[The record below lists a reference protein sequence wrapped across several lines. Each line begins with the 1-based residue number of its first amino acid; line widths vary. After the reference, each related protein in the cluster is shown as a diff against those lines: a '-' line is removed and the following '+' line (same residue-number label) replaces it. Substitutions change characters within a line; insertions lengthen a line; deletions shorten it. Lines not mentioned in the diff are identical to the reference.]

1 MHEEDPNDVDV
12 ANIHSFLLC
21 DFTMSNN
28 GGRSGTSSLQR
39 AIAESSRGK
48 RKGDFESCFADGLDF
63 SEFES
68 STSKSL
74 ERTTTLPSVSHS
86 ATLLRIKQ
94 VESQTRLQNDN
105 EETQLVEAM
114 RRKVEQSKAP
124 TSNKADD
131 VLKAPPPSS
140 MHQEQSCFDLVQ
152 QNVNKRSRNGVGL
165 INALVVGMHGM
176 ERNDEPQRKL
186 KPVHRSHK
194 SATKCKPSN
203 IKRQT
208 LKGKQPAVKVNKR
221 RKH

>member
-1 MHEEDPNDVDV
+1 
-12 ANIHSFLLC
+12 
-21 DFTMSNN
+21 MSNN

-39 AIAESSRGK
+39 AIAESSHGK

-68 STSKSL
+68 STTSL
-74 ERTTTLPSVSHS
+74 ERTTTLSSVSHS

-94 VESQTRLQNDN
+94 VESQTRLQNDH
-105 EETQLVEAM
+105 EETQLLEAM

-124 TSNKADD
+124 TSSKADG
-131 VLKAPPPSS
+131 VLRAPPPSS

-152 QNVNKRSRNGVGL
+152 HNVNKRSRNGVGL

-186 KPVHRSHK
+186 KPAHRSHK
-194 SATKCKPSN
+194 SATKSKPSN